1 MQPYRKLTPLL
12 LSPGRGA
19 FSCAVAK
26 ASRGGQ
32 NSHRTRQWTQRRGH
46 RLRSTNGCS
55 TGRSTGTAT
64 HTVSGHG
71 TPAHRRRQRR
81 RERFPNKPP
90 QRKKRRRNSSEGSV
104 LSLPGCR
111 WVVACGAVAVG
122 RSTRDGRFRRW
133 GSFPGARLSG
143 SWPTLDLHYVRWE
156 VRPKSSSEP
165 PPWPLSEMTVSRHLP
180 SPSRGQPFVP
190 SSLVP
195 SSSGF
200 LWVPK

>member
-90 QRKKRRRNSSEGSV
+90 QRKKGGGTPRKGRCFRCR
-104 LSLPGCR
+104 GCR
-111 WVVACGAVAVG
+111 WVAALGGCRSRKERKRESFPSIGVFSGCPAIGVG
-122 RSTRDGRFRRW
+122 RPSIYT
-133 GSFPGARLSG
+133 
-143 SWPTLDLHYVRWE
+143 
-156 VRPKSSSEP
+156 
-165 PPWPLSEMTVSRHLP
+165 TVSGR
-180 SPSRGQPFVP
+180 RNTVE
-190 SSLVP
+190 SLVRTAP
-195 SSSGF
+195 
-200 LWVPK
+200 